1 MITKY
6 KINSE
11 TDWKKLKENKTAETL
26 LFKYSPMCGVSFSIE
41 RKFHM
46 WLDKI
51 SESENLN
58 CVELNVITSRSLSR
72 EIAEE
77 LNVPHE
83 SPQAIWLDKDG
94 AVKWHA
100 RHHDITEEELN
111 SNLRK

>member
-6 KINSE
+6 KIKSE
-11 TDWKKLKENKTAETL
+11 TDWQKLKENKIGETL
-26 LFKYSPMCGVSFSIE
+26 LFKYSPMCGVSFSVE
-41 RKFHM
+41 RKFDK
-46 WLDKI
+46 WLDEI

-58 CVELNVITSRSLSR
+58 CAKVNVITSRALSR
-72 EIAEE
+72 EIAVE

-83 SPQAIWLDKDG
+83 SPQVIWLNKEG

-100 RHHDITEEELN
+100 SHHNITEEELN